1 MIVVDASAMTE
12 FLLQTPLG
20 VKVEA
25 RLFRRADEFHVPH
38 LADVEVAQALRR
50 LVRTRELSIER
61 AEEALA
67 DLADFDLQRHSHL
80 DLLAR
85 VWELRDNLTSYDAV
99 YVALAEALASPL
111 VTCDGP
117 LGTSPG
123 HAARIEVI
131 R

>member
-1 MIVVDASAMTE
+1 VIVVDASAMTE

-20 VKVEA
+20 LKVEA
-25 RLFRRADEFHVPH
+25 RLLRGAEEFHVPH
-38 LADVEVAQALRR
+38 LLDVEVTQALRR
-50 LVRTRELSIER
+50 MVRTREVSIER

-67 DLADFDLQRHSHL
+67 DLSDLDLRRHPHV

-99 YVALAEALASPL
+99 YVALAEAIASPL

-117 LGTSPG
+117 LGTAPG
-123 HAARIEVI
+123 HTARIEVV

>member
-1 MIVVDASAMTE
+1 MIVVDASAVTE

-20 VKVEA
+20 LKVEA
-25 RLFRRADEFHVPH
+25 RLLKGAQEFHVPH
-38 LADVEVAQALRR
+38 LLDVEVAQALRR

-67 DLADFDLQRHSHL
+67 DLADFDLRRHPHV

-85 VWELRDNLTSYDAV
+85 VWELRVNLTAYDAV

-111 VTCDGP
+111 VTCDAP
-117 LGTSPG
+117 LSNAPG
-123 HAARIEVI
+123 HTARIEVV

>member
-20 VKVEA
+20 VRVEA
-25 RLFRRADEFHVPH
+25 RLFRDDDEFHAPH
-38 LADVEVAQALRR
+38 LLDIEVVQVLRR
-50 LVRTRELSIER
+50 LVRTRELSKTR

-67 DLADFDLQRHSHL
+67 DLADFHVRRHGHV
-80 DLLAR
+80 DLLSR
-85 VWELRDNLTSYDAV
+85 VWEMRANLTSYDAV
-99 YVALAEALASPL
+99 YVALAEAIGGPL

-117 LGTSPG
+117 LGASPG
-123 HAARIEVI
+123 HTASIDVI